1 MLIDIV
7 LFYEGRAERRTA
19 CSIFFCWLIIIR
31 DTIGDFTLIFY
42 WLRMQA
48 DKIEPSQVAS
58 AVSGGEG

>member
-1 MLIDIV
+1 MLIDMV
-7 LFYEGRAERRTA
+7 LFYGGGAGRRTA
-19 CSIFFCWLIIIR
+19 GSIFFCWLIIIR

-48 DKIEPSQVAS
+48 DKIEPSSVGA